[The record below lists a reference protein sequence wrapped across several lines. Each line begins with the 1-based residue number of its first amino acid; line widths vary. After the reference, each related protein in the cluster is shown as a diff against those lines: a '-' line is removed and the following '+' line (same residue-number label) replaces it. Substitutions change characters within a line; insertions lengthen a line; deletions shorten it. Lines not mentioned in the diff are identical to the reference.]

1 VRAWTSRPEL
11 VRTLILVFSL
21 VLAPLMA
28 QERPPALEEA
38 DEQERTE
45 QFLASILR
53 SAPSGVGVVEN
64 RVIVRVNDYIT
75 ELTGYS
81 REELL
86 GQSARMLYPSDAE
99 YEFVGKEKYRQIA
112 EKGTGSVE
120 TLWRHKDGTPINVIL
135 SSTPLDQADLDVGVV
150 FTVLDI
156 TERYKAAAALESRTR
171 LFIVGLG
178 VFLILQLS
186 LILVLIKLLGDRKRM
201 VSALK
206 KKSDELEGYFS
217 LALDLLCIADTDGN
231 FIRVNAEWESVLGF
245 KASELECKNFME
257 FVHPDDKASTIAA
270 ISRLNGQ
277 EPVIGFINRYRCKD
291 GGYRYL
297 EWRSA
302 PRNSLIYAVAR
313 DVTERIQTEAL
324 LKSSEERFELA
335 MLAVNEGIWDWNVR
349 DHKVYFDR
357 RYYTLAGYEPYEFPP
372 MVEEWLKRLHPDD
385 QGRCQAAVDAHF
397 RGETELFDID
407 FRFLKKD
414 GGWIWLRGRGRVVSR
429 DDQGQV
435 LRMIGTH
442 TDITL
447 QKNAEEQYRSLNES
461 LEERIA
467 ARTRELNELNASLY
481 KANEDLS
488 AALRNLHETQSTLV
502 ESEKLAALGQLI
514 AGIAHEL
521 NTPLGAIVS
530 SNQSLAQI
538 LSKQL
543 SVVTETLYAFTP
555 EIQAWFG
562 TALARSLARTNA
574 LEEAGSMHKKRKL
587 LAAALKACG
596 MSLSDASLDA
606 ILELQLEDDPSI
618 MQLIKECPE
627 FEQALEALNTLASI
641 KYISDVIALAAD
653 KSANV
658 VSALLY
664 YVRQDSDEQKVSIDL
679 AKELDSL
686 LTLYTNK
693 IKYDVKLERNYDS
706 GATVLGD
713 RNKLNQV
720 WLNLIQNALQA
731 MDFRGELS
739 LGIAREGGLVK
750 VSVADSG
757 PGIPEHIGLRVF
769 EPFFTTKKHGE
780 GTGLG
785 LDLCKKI
792 VDKHGGAI
800 TFESRPGHTVF
811 TVSLPAEHA
820 GQ

>member
-1 VRAWTSRPEL
+1 MRLAS
-11 VRTLILVFSL
+11 S
-21 VLAPLMA
+21 LAPLPA
-28 QERPPALEEA
+28 QEPAPAPEAIEEQA
-38 DEQERTE
+38 KAEQL
-45 QFLASILR
+45 LASILL
-53 SAPSGVGVVEN
+53 SAPSGIGVVEN
-64 RVIVRVNDYIT
+64 RVIVKVNDYIT
-75 ELTGYS
+75 KLTGYS

-99 YEFVGKEKYRQIA
+99 YEFVGQEKYRQIA

-120 TLWRHKDGTPINVIL
+120 TLWRRKDGTVLNVIL
-135 SSTPLDQADLDVGVV
+135 SSTPLDQANLDAGVV

-156 TERYKAAAALESRTR
+156 TERYKSAAELESRTR
-171 LFIVGLG
+171 QFIVGMG
-178 VFLILQLS
+178 VFLVLQLG
-186 LILVLIKLLGDRKRM
+186 LIAVLIKLLGDRKRI
-201 VSALK
+201 VGALK

-217 LALDLLCIADTDGN
+217 LALDLLCIADTNGN
-231 FIRVNAEWESVLGF
+231 FIRVNKEWESVLGYN
-245 KASELECKNFME
+245 ASELESRSFMD
-257 FVHPDDKASTIAA
+257 FVHPEDKASTLEAIAQ
-270 ISRLNGQ
+270 LNGQ
-277 EPVIGFINRYRCKD
+277 ETVLGFINRYRCKD
-291 GGYRYL
+291 GSYRYL

-302 PRNSLIYAVAR
+302 PRGLLLYAVAR
-313 DVTERIQTEAL
+313 DVTERLRTEAL
-324 LKSSEERFELA
+324 LKGSEERFELA
-335 MLAVNEGIWDWNVR
+335 LLAVNEGIWDWNVR
-349 DHKVYFDR
+349 DDKVFFDR
-357 RYYTLAGYEPYEFPP
+357 RYYTLAGYEPNEFPP
-372 MVEEWLKRLHPDD
+372 RVEEWLTRIHPDD
-385 QGRCQAAVDAHF
+385 RERCQAAVDAHF
-397 RGETELFDID
+397 RGETEVFDID

-414 GGWIWLRGRGRVVSR
+414 GGWLWLRGRGRVVSR
-429 DDQGQV
+429 DAQGQV
-435 LRMIGTH
+435 LRMVGTH

-467 ARTRELNELNASLY
+467 ARTRELNDLNASLS

-488 AALRNLHETQSTLV
+488 SALHNLRETQATLV

-543 SVVTETLYAFTP
+543 SSVADSLYAFPP
-555 EIQAWFG
+555 EIWAWFSK
-562 TALARSLARTNA
+562 ALAKSLSRNNS

-606 ILELQLEDDPSI
+606 ILELQLEDDPEI
-618 MQLIKECPE
+618 MALIKDCPE
-627 FEQALEALNTLASI
+627 FEQALAALNTLASI

-664 YVRQDSDEQKVSIDL
+664 YVRQDSEEQRVSIDL

-686 LTLYTNK
+686 LMLYTNK
-693 IKYDVKLERNYDS
+693 IKYEVKLERNYDS
-706 GATVLGD
+706 GARVLGD
-713 RNKLNQV
+713 RSKLNQV

-731 MDFRGELS
+731 MDFRGELT
-739 LGIAREGGLVK
+739 LGIARDGASVK
-750 VSVADSG
+750 VSVGDSG
-757 PGIPEHIGLRVF
+757 PGIPEHIQGRVF
-769 EPFFTTKKHGE
+769 EAFFTTKKHGE

-792 VDKHGGAI
+792 VDKHGGTI

-811 TVSLPAEHA
+811 TVSLPAAELDA
-820 GQ
+820 